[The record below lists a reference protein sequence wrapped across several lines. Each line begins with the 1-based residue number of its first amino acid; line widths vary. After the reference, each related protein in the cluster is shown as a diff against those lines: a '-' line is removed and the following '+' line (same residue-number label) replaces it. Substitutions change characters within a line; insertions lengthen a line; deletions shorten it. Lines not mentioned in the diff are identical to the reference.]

1 VGTPVISGQI
11 TIGEVGIALF
21 SSGFAAA
28 QLRDVEKI
36 HGSLV
41 ILLLGH
47 PDRRIGACDAR
58 SLKQ

>member
-1 VGTPVISGQI
+1 M
-11 TIGEVGIALF
+11 
-21 SSGFAAA
+21 
-28 QLRDVEKI
+28 EKI

-47 PDRRIGACDAR
+47 PDRRIGACGAR